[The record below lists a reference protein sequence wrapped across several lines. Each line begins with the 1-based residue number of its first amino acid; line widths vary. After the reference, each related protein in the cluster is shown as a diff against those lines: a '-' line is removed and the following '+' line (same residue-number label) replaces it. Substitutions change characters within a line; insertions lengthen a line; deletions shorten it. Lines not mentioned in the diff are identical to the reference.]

1 MSKESKGIHLSATGF
16 AAILLFGAGV
26 PGSAHTAHA
35 QEAHA
40 GETRGGADAD
50 PEVVVPGAPSFRDV
64 LGLKSAGSPRI
75 SPDGSTIAYTV
86 SQADWAANRWDTEIW
101 LAREGG
107 EPFQLT
113 RTAEGSS
120 FDVEW
125 SPDGRWISFL
135 ADRGDDQ
142 QLFVIRPDGG
152 EAIPLTASERGVRGY
167 DWSPDGSLIAVT
179 ITEPQ
184 SEEDKEREEEYGA
197 WEVEDAEHR
206 MTHLWLLDVR
216 RALDSDG
223 EATLPAE
230 DGDEGDRGEADNEGD
245 KDEPSAFRRLTGGE
259 EFTVGTVAWS
269 PDGRSIAFDHRP
281 DPAIPS
287 FAKSDLSL
295 LDVETGEITSL
306 VERPAFDGGPMWS
319 PDGEWILFR
328 TANEDSRYFINDQ
341 AALVSPA
348 SGEIREL
355 PRSADRNCGGGEWTP
370 MGVRVGCWERTHT
383 NLYELDLET
392 GEYTLIADTPRN
404 LFSFDYTPDGR
415 HVAFTAATPT
425 TLTEIYRSES
435 AAWAP
440 ERVTDMTGQVSEWP
454 LGTRE
459 VVQWTSE
466 DGTEVEGVLFLP
478 EGYDPNRAYPTLV
491 IIHGGPS
498 GIDWPVLVESYVYPV
513 SQWLA
518 KGAVVFQPNYR
529 GSIGYGQDFR
539 ALNYRN
545 LGVGDAWDVES
556 GVQHLID
563 QGIAHPD
570 SLGAMGW
577 SQGGYI
583 SAFLTTTSDNYKAI
597 SVGAGISNW
606 MTYYVNTDIHP
617 FTRHYLGAT
626 PWEDPDV
633 YAKTS
638 PMTYI
643 NDAQTP
649 TLIQHGE
656 NDARVPIPN
665 AYELYQGL
673 QDVGVE
679 TKLIVYKDFGHG
691 ITRPKERLAA
701 MWHNWGW
708 FGRHIWDEDVEMP

>member
-1 MSKESKGIHLSATGF
+1 M
-16 AAILLFGAGV
+16 
-26 PGSAHTAHA
+26 
-35 QEAHA
+35 
-40 GETRGGADAD
+40 
-50 PEVVVPGAPSFRDV
+50 
-64 LGLKSAGSPRI
+64 
-75 SPDGSTIAYTV
+75 
-86 SQADWAANRWDTEIW
+86 
-101 LAREGG
+101 
-107 EPFQLT
+107 
-113 RTAEGSS
+113 
-120 FDVEW
+120 
-125 SPDGRWISFL
+125 
-135 ADRGDDQ
+135 
-142 QLFVIRPDGG
+142 
-152 EAIPLTASERGVRGY
+152 
-167 DWSPDGSLIAVT
+167 
-179 ITEPQ
+179 
-184 SEEDKEREEEYGA
+184 EEYGA
-197 WEVEDAEHR
+197 WEVEDAEYR
-206 MTHLWLLDVR
+206 MTHLWVLDVEA
-216 RALDSDG
+216 ALDTDG
-223 EATLPAE
+223 GATLPAE
-230 DGDEGDRGEADNEGD
+230 DDEDANDPDDEGDGGDTGRDEGD
-245 KDEPSAFRRLTGGE
+245 GEDEAGDDEDEPSAFRRLTGGE
-259 EFTVGTVAWS
+259 EFTLGGFAWS
-269 PDGRSIAFDHRP
+269 PDSRSIAFDHRP

-287 FAKSDLSL
+287 FAKSDLSVV
-295 LDVETGEITSL
+295 DVATGNITSL
-306 VERPAFDGGPMWS
+306 VDRPAYDGGPSWS
-319 PDGEWILFR
+319 PDGRWVLFT
-328 TANEDSRYFINDQ
+328 TANEDVRYFVNNQ
-341 AALVSPA
+341 LALVPA
-348 SGEIREL
+348 AGGEIRPL
-355 PRSADRNCGGGEWTP
+355 PRTAERNCGSRAWTAD
-370 MGVRVGCWERTHT
+370 GVRVVCWERTMT
-383 NLYELDLET
+383 QLFDLDLET
-392 GEYTLIADTPRN
+392 GALELLADAPRN
-404 LFSFDYTPDGR
+404 IFSIDFTEDGD
-415 HVAFTAATPT
+415 HVAFTAATPA
-425 TLTEIYRSES
+425 TLTEIYRSEA

-440 ERVTDMTGQVSEWP
+440 QRVTDMTAQVADWP

-478 EGYDPNRAYPTLV
+478 EDYDPNRAYPTLV

-583 SAFLTTTSDNYKAI
+583 SAFLTTTSEHYKAI
-597 SVGAGISNW
+597 SVGAGIANW

-638 PMTYI
+638 PITYI
-643 NDAQTP
+643 NDARTP

-679 TKLIVYKDFGHG
+679 AKLIVYKDFGHG

-701 MWHNWGW
+701 MWHNWQW
-708 FGRHIWDEDVEMP
+708 FGRHVWGEDVEMP